1 MSGESPRE
9 EKIEDF
15 AGRAGVE
22 SANQAKAT
30 CVTVTPTV
38 ERQRSRQQLI
48 ACWPFGQHDS
58 CDVSECDVA
67 VVWQSADIKGEVA
80 ANAVSEPCR
89 PKMTIN
95 MTATNWRFTPRA

>member
-15 AGRAGVE
+15 AGSAGAVRANHVE
-22 SANQAKAT
+22 AT
-30 CVTVTPTV
+30 GDTVTPTA

-58 CDVSECDVA
+58 
-67 VVWQSADIKGEVA
+67 
-80 ANAVSEPCR
+80 
-89 PKMTIN
+89 
-95 MTATNWRFTPRA
+95 